1 MPLPPSSAAAG
12 PDRPPSPHP
21 VGSVSSEAA
30 ERRLREAEER
40 LREAIEELQRHHHA
54 SRDDSFGDGKPC
66 CDHADES
73 CIAHAIGNLCQSF
86 LLSYGVRVGIGIL
99 LRAFKLA
106 RRQSYSSILDLKVI
120 SSLLSL
126 IILLSE
132 FFVILVD
139 GEHSVLVIL
148 PKRDK
153 L

>member
-132 FFVILVD
+132 FFVII
-139 GEHSVLVIL
+139 S
-148 PKRDK
+148 RW
-153 L
+153 